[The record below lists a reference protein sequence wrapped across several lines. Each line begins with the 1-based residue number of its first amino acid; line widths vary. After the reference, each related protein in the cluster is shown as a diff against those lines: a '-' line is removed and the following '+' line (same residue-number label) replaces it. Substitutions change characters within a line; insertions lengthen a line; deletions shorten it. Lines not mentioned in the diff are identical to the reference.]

1 MSEKFKIN
9 WNLIIGLFVIIF
21 NTYLIFDSLYL
32 IYLYHFTS
40 ILFMFMYPDW
50 VLVLNA
56 ILGLL
61 GIFIGWKILNRKL
74 RIIKWFLID
83 FFAILT
89 GFVIKT
95 LIIM

>member
-1 MSEKFKIN
+1 VSEKFKIN